1 MKIALNRVII
11 SIYVLCVYLFNK
23 VHNRY
28 RKGTALIIAPHI
40 FGDATLLLATFQSY
54 VDFYKEKGIKVK
66 LLCRPAILKF
76 MRDVAPLP
84 ESLFIEAVDF
94 TKLVNNFKYFREA
107 SKKYRHEAE
116 IVIAP
121 GTSMSV
127 ELLATTFP
135 TNERYAFAQGK
146 RNFWPP
152 QIYLFFKLA
161 YTDIIFP
168 PIDMMQIQRH
178 RMLMNHLGMK
188 EYKGHMAHFYKLDPV
203 ITGDYCVICPGS
215 SMAFKCWPLERFCE
229 VTDWIVE
236 NYNLDVHVC
245 GGGKEE
251 EAMAN
256 ELIRKSRNKDRVT
269 SHVNKTSFKEWSS
282 IVQHA
287 KFVFG
292 NDSATIHIAAATQRP
307 SISIAGA
314 YDKNQFF
321 PYAVDEM
328 APGDVL
334 PVTLLKDPACRN
346 CRTKS
351 YRAGYGNEVCAM
363 RIKEGLCAKCID
375 DISIEE
381 AETAIRT
388 VLRG

>member
-1 MKIALNRVII
+1 MKVAVNRVFIT
-11 SIYVLCVYLFNK
+11 IYVLCVYLLNK

-28 RKGTALIIAPHI
+28 RKGMALIIAPHI
-40 FGDATLLLATFQSY
+40 FGDATLLLASFQSY
-54 VDFYKEKGIKVK
+54 VNFYEKKGLKVN
-66 LLCRPAILKF
+66 LLCRPAVLKF

-84 ESLFIEAVDF
+84 ESLSIEAVDF
-94 TKLVNNFKYFREA
+94 TKLVNDFSYFREV

-152 QIYLFFKLA
+152 HIYLFFRLA

-178 RMLMNHLGMK
+178 RMFMNHLGMSD
-188 EYKGHMAHFYKLDPV
+188 YKGHIAHFYEQEPV
-203 ITGDYCVICPGS
+203 VAGNYCVICPGS
-215 SMAFKCWPLERFCE
+215 SMSFKCWPLERFRE
-229 VTDWIVE
+229 VTDWIIE
-236 NYNLDVHVC
+236 TYNIDVHIC
-245 GGGKEE
+245 GGGEEE

-256 ELIRKSRNKDRVT
+256 ELISKSRNKGRIV

-287 KFVFG
+287 KFVLG
-292 NDSATIHIAAATQRP
+292 NDSATIHIAASTQRP
-307 SISIAGA
+307 SVCIAGA

-328 APGDVL
+328 AEGDVL
-334 PVTLLKDPACRN
+334 PVTLLKDVPCRN

-351 YRAGYGNEVCAM
+351 YHAGYGNEACLE
-363 RIKEGLCAKCID
+363 RIKNGFCARCID
-375 DISIEE
+375 EI
-381 AETAIRT
+381 T
-388 VLRG
+388 VDEVRRKIKELVS